1 MRPSVEAIHLQ
12 KTCILL
18 KRIHPLVNKAFGD
31 LDVDSKRP
39 FLREASLFL
48 YMIERDT
55 MVNLNPIYVGGSSS
69 LVQDVLDDLYESVV
83 RI

>member
-1 MRPSVEAIHLQ
+1 M
-12 KTCILL
+12 
-18 KRIHPLVNKAFGD
+18 
-31 LDVDSKRP
+31 DSKRV
-39 FLREASLFL
+39 FLREASLSL

-55 MVNLNPIYVGGSSS
+55 MVNLNPIDVGASSP